1 MEQRPSGHPR
11 GGAWRLLRG
20 YPAAAILLGDE
31 QGVLILSRSDLEALL
46 EVDAVI
52 AAVEEAFRQY
62 ARKAVRLLPRQGLA
76 LDGRDVL
83 LLMPCA
89 IPGAAA
95 VGTKSVTV
103 CFDNPRRGLPTVMA
117 SYLLHDPETGEPL
130 AFMEAS
136 YLTGLRTGAT
146 SAAAAKRLARPDSRV
161 VACFG
166 AGIQAGFQLRCLRAV
181 LPVARVLVV
190 SRSQATAAAF
200 AERQSRLLGL
210 PVVPA
215 ASPASALVQADVVVT
230 ATTSPTPVFDGRDIM
245 PGTHVDAVG
254 SFQPTTRELDTET
267 IRRARVFV
275 DTFEG
280 AWHEA
285 GDVLLP
291 IQEGAVSRAHV
302 LGELAD
308 LITGARPGRL
318 AADEITCFKSVGF
331 AAEDAV
337 TARLAYDRARAAG
350 RGRTVELRS

>member
-1 MEQRPSGHPR
+1 M
-11 GGAWRLLRG
+11 
-20 YPAAAILLGDE
+20 
-31 QGVLILSRSDLEALL
+31 LILARSDLEALL
-46 EVDAVI
+46 EVEPVI

-62 ARKAVRLLPRQGLA
+62 ARKAVRLLPRQGLP

-95 VGTKSVTV
+95 VGTKSVSV
-103 CFDNPRRGLPTVMA
+103 CFGNPARGLPTVLA

-130 AFMEAS
+130 AFMEAG

-146 SAAAAKRLARPDSRV
+146 SAAAARRLARPDSRV

-166 AGIQAGFQLRCLRAV
+166 AGVQAAFQLRCLKTV
-181 LPVARVLVV
+181 LPLARVLVV
-190 SRSQATAAAF
+190 SRRRETAAAF
-200 AERQSRLLGL
+200 AERQSRQLGL
-210 PVVPA
+210 PVEPA
-215 ASPASALVQADVVVT
+215 ASPGAALAAADVVVT
-230 ATTSPTPVFDGRDIM
+230 ATTSAIPVFDGRDLR

-267 IRRARVFV
+267 VRRSRLFV

-285 GDVLLP
+285 GDILLA
-291 IQEGAVSRAHV
+291 IQEGAIDRAHV

-308 LITGARPGRL
+308 LVTGARPGRL
-318 AADEITCFKSVGF
+318 AAADVTCFKSVGF

-337 TARLAYDRARAAG
+337 TARLAYDRARATG
-350 RGRTVELRS
+350 RGLAIDLRG

>member
-1 MEQRPSGHPR
+1 
-11 GGAWRLLRG
+11 
-20 YPAAAILLGDE
+20 
-31 QGVLILSRSDLEALL
+31 VLILSRSDLEAVL
-46 EVDAVI
+46 EVEAVV
-52 AAVEEAFRQY
+52 AAVEEAFRQH
-62 ARKAVRLLPRQGLA
+62 AAKGVRLLPRQSLG

-95 VGTKSVTV
+95 VGTKTATV

-117 SYLLHDPETGEPL
+117 SYLLHDPDTGEPL

-146 SAAAAKRLARPDSRV
+146 SAVAARRLARPDSRV

-166 AGIQAGFQLRCLRAV
+166 AGVQAGFQLRCLRAV
-181 LPVARVLVV
+181 LPVARVEVV
-190 SRSQATAAAF
+190 SRSPESAAAF
-200 AERQSRLLGL
+200 AERESHRLGL

-215 ASPASALVQADVVVT
+215 ASPAAALASADVVVT
-230 ATTSPTPVFDGRDIM
+230 ATTSPTPVFEGRDLR

-267 IRRARVFV
+267 IRRSRVFV
-275 DTFEG
+275 DTYEG

-285 GDVLLP
+285 GDVLLAV
-291 IQEGAVSRAHV
+291 QEGAVSRAHV
-302 LGELAD
+302 LAELAE
-308 LITGARPGRL
+308 LVTGARPGRL
-318 AADEITCFKSVGF
+318 AAGDITCFKSVGF

-337 TARLAYDRARAAG
+337 TARLAYDRARASG
-350 RGRTVELRS
+350 RGLTVDLRA